1 MPLGWLRN
9 SSIVQTCQL
18 FTRAKKLLKQEAAD
32 NCVMSWFHTLS
43 TLGNKNLFYRTP
55 RTKIHSAHN
64 SSVTNSPS
72 EGQCFFD
79 CSILK
84 QHPPWRAL
92 KFWEQFPGNY
102 IYFVENHDPRGCG
115 TAYTSSSMALWGA
128 RHVLAL
134 ASFSA
139 LRPVS
144 VLCLCASITADTAN
158 ANSVT

>member
-1 MPLGWLRN
+1 MSLGWLRN
-9 SSIVQTCQL
+9 SIVQTCHL
-18 FTRAKKLLKQEAAD
+18 FTCAKELLKQEAAD
-32 NCVMSWFHTLS
+32 NCIMSWFHTLS
-43 TLGNKNLFYRTP
+43 TLGNKNSFYRTP
-55 RTKIHSAHN
+55 CTKVHGAHN
-64 SSVTNSPS
+64 SSVTNSPP

-79 CSILK
+79 CSIK
-84 QHPPWRAL
+84 QHPPWRTL

-102 IYFVENHDPRGCG
+102 IYFVENHGPRGCG
-115 TAYTSSSMALWGA
+115 TAYATSSSTALWGA

-144 VLCLCASITADTAN
+144 VLCLYASITADTAN